1 MAARRRKEREVK
13 KTTRDNVIY
22 WSGAAAVLAG
32 FGALALMGWRPAA
45 LAMLA
50 AVYAWIGLA
59 TLLGFNP
66 HMERKKRSRA
76 YWRSMAL
83 LDLMCAAALAA
94 APLLFSAGALL
105 PLVIWLAGMWL
116 VERRE
121 KQRATK
127 D

>member
-1 MAARRRKEREVK
+1 MK
-13 KTTRDNVIY
+13 KTTRGSIIY

-83 LDLMCAAALAA
+83 LDLMCAAGLAA

-121 KQRATK
+121 KQRTTK

>member
-1 MAARRRKEREVK
+1 MK
-13 KTTRDNVIY
+13 KTNRGSIIY

-50 AVYAWIGLA
+50 AAYAWKGLT

-83 LDLMCAAALAA
+83 LDLMCAAGLAA

>member
-1 MAARRRKEREVK
+1 MK
-13 KTTRDNVIY
+13 KTTRGSIIY

-83 LDLMCAAALAA
+83 LDLMFAAGLAA

-121 KQRATK
+121 KQRTTK

>member
-1 MAARRRKEREVK
+1 MK

-66 HMERKKRSRA
+66 HMERKKRSQIGRA
-76 YWRSMAL
+76 H
-83 LDLMCAAALAA
+83 
-94 APLLFSAGALL
+94 
-105 PLVIWLAGMWL
+105 V
-116 VERRE
+116 
-121 KQRATK
+121 
-127 D
+127 